1 MLCMIAWTSE
11 QNRST
16 NRRYSYLA
24 SMLISIAYLL
34 QTTHQPTK
42 TYFVLVQRQR
52 VLRKLNTRAVSGTF
66 TSERGLKAIVG
77 KQFKVVD
84 VGGQRSERR
93 KWVHCFEDVTA
104 IIFVVSMGGYDE
116 GMIEDHSTNQ
126 MLDAYEMFTAITA
139 SRWFTNTTFILFL
152 NKYDVFENKIKTRD
166 LKDFFPRYDGPAKD
180 VAAAGEWIRKMFQS
194 CDRRPGASIFT
205 TFTTATDTDLVK
217 RLMPAVNDQILR
229 SNLREAAFI

>member
-1 MLCMIAWTSE
+1 M
-11 QNRST
+11 
-16 NRRYSYLA
+16 
-24 SMLISIAYLL
+24 
-34 QTTHQPTK
+34 
-42 TYFVLVQRQR
+42 V
-52 VLRKLNTRAVSGTF
+52 
-66 TSERGLKAIVG
+66 IVG

-152 NKYDVFENKIKTRD
+152 NKYDVFQNKIKTRD
-166 LKDFFPRYDGPAKD
+166 LKEFFPRYEGPAKD
-180 VAAAGEWIRKMFQS
+180 VDAAGEWIRKMFQS
-194 CDRRPGASIFT
+194 CDRRPGASIYT